1 MKHLKYFDSYQIVD
15 DTIKTDLLKKA
26 SGIIGYNI
34 ESENDITD
42 FIEKNIENVTLQT
55 KIDELTDIKKEIKK

>member
-1 MKHLKYFDSYQIVD
+1 MKHLKYFDSYQIDD

-34 ESENDITD
+34 ESENDITN

>member
-1 MKHLKYFDSYQIVD
+1 MKYLKYFDSYQIDD

-34 ESENDITD
+34 KSENDITD

>member
-1 MKHLKYFDSYQIVD
+1 MKHLKYFDSYQIDD

-34 ESENDITD
+34 KSENDITD

>member
-26 SGIIGYNI
+26 SGIIGYKI
-34 ESENDITD
+34 ESESDITD